1 MLLHGGFKT
10 HSDPVADGEKD
21 KTTSAIAAKV
31 TPWLHET
38 LQGYGAGMR
47 RMESDL
53 SSLSTC

>member
-47 RMESDL
+47 RMESERL
-53 SSLSTC
+53 IGW